1 MVISDQDIDEGLAA
15 STISSSGGGGG
26 GGGANT
32 HIIKVSG
39 PVTNLDETVV
49 SAAPTSDSSTRE
61 VSNPQNPKIYEGK
74 QRGNQKKC
82 F

>member
-15 STISSSGGGGG
+15 STISSSGGG

-49 SAAPTSDSSTRE
+49 SAAPTSNSSTRE
-61 VSNPQNPKIYEGK
+61 VSNLSPVITSASKLYEGK
-74 QRGNQKKC
+74 QKRA
-82 F
+82 